1 VDIAADNFDH
11 TSHGSMHFFVRRTED
26 AFRFFQG
33 QYGAPNLISQL
44 AMDVQSTHFDLV
56 NGIYFGSM
64 QVQPT
69 GNVRL
74 FSNSSAPVEL
84 YTSGKNLTLFP
95 SGNVSIGNVLDNAAL
110 SIGTAGQFSVSATGA
125 AKLGSGSVVAAP
137 LWITDSVTGG
147 YSVTP
152 VPAPSGGGPRGHVML
167 AAENIDRSSHGSLYL
182 TTRALG
188 DAVRFANGSFGSEAL
203 FGQAYLNG
211 TQSSFELFNG
221 AVAGTLR
228 TDSSSGAVQM
238 GSRSISRVEIIT
250 GDAGAKLSVFPSGNV
265 SIGNVADIAPLAVGA
280 QAAFRVSDQG
290 GVQIGGGTEI
300 TRHISVLS
308 TMLFNN
314 VSSAG
319 CATYPVAVPN
329 AADGDTVAL
338 GIPSSLASQPDTT
351 FFGYVSAP
359 GFVTVRACVSGTGVI
374 ASMSGTV
381 RVDLWR
387 H

>member
-1 VDIAADNFDH
+1 
-11 TSHGSMHFFVRRTED
+11 
-26 AFRFFQG
+26 
-33 QYGAPNLISQL
+33 L
-44 AMDVQSTHFDLV
+44 AMDAQSTHFDLK

-74 FSNSSAPVEL
+74 FSNSSAPVEF

-95 SGNVSIGNVLDNAAL
+95 SGNVSIGNELDNAAL
-110 SIGTAGQFSVSATGA
+110 SVGTAGQFSVSATGA

-147 YSVTP
+147 YSITP

-182 TTRALG
+182 TTRAPG

-203 FGQAYLNG
+203 FGQAFLNG
-211 TQSSFELFNG
+211 TRSSLELYNG

-228 TDSSSGAVQM
+228 IDSSVGAIQM
-238 GSRSISRVEIIT
+238 GSRSAHTVEIIT
-250 GDAGAKLSVFPSGNV
+250 GDSSASLSVFPSGNV
-265 SIGNVADIAPLAVGA
+265 SIGNSLDAAPLAVGS
-280 QAAFRVSDQG
+280 QAAFRVTDQG
-290 GVQIGGGTEI
+290 GVQIGSGTTI
-300 TRHISVLS
+300 SQHVSVLS
-308 TMLFNN
+308 AMTFSN

-319 CATYPVAVPN
+319 CVNFSVAVPF

-338 GIPSSLASQPDTT
+338 GIPSSLASQADTT

-359 GFVTVRACVSGTGVI
+359 GFVTVRACVSGSGVI